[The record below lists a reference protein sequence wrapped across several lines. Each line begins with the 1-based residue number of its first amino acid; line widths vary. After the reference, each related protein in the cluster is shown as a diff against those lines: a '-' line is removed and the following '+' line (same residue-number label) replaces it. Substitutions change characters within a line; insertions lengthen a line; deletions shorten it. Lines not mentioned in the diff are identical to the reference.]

1 MNTKG
6 RTSQEDTTL
15 DLSGPLGT
23 PRRVLLPRQRASILS
38 EERNKWVSTR
48 CRHWYSFL
56 TANGATRPEGRGEVL
71 TWMIMV
77 ARMEG
82 EKKG

>member
-23 PRRVLLPRQRASILS
+23 PRRVQLPRQRASILS
-38 EERNKWVSTR
+38 EERNG
-48 CRHWYSFL
+48 FQP
-56 TANGATRPEGRGEVL
+56 GAVIGTRPQRQ
-71 TWMIMV
+71 MV
-77 ARMEG
+77 RQA
-82 EKKG
+82 